1 MARNIRTKT
10 YLKENNLLNNSEYLK
25 QIYKKNLSWNPPPAS
40 SIIEEKITEFEK
52 ALKTLLQKVRKRH
65 EMRRLSNLNHIQW
78 SALQQLRHNKD
89 IIIKPSDKNLGPTAM
104 DTTTYIR
111 QVLQEHLLTS
121 AYRQLSQGE
130 AKNIMERSKTY
141 LKELLSQH
149 SKYLSKPELTYFQR
163 SLKEFHRLPIF
174 YGLPKVHKE
183 PISLRPV
190 VSTSGSLLAVFS
202 TWIDF
207 KMKELLPLIQ
217 SHVKNSL
224 NVIEDLKNIVLPKN
238 ALIFTADAVSMYTN
252 IKTDIGISTIK
263 DFLSTNLNKIPE
275 NFPHELFLQILE
287 CIMTHNVF
295 SFSDTYWLQLT
306 GTAMGTPSA
315 CSYATITF
323 GHFENS
329 IILENF
335 KHELLYYKRYID
347 DIIGIW
353 LPPSTN
359 ARSSWNNFKH
369 TLNSWG
375 DLQWKIEEPSSST
388 TFLDLEIQLTN
399 NRVSFKTYQKE
410 MNLYLYIP
418 PFSAHPPSCFKGLIA
433 GEIRRYWMQNNPE
446 HFQKTL
452 TQFINRLLDRG
463 HSLTNIIPILMETA
477 ESIDKQRH
485 ITNNS
490 KPNNEDT
497 LFIHRVFHPYGLS
510 RQDIRRLYS
519 EILEP
524 HLQFNR
530 MTIAMSRPTNLRDLL
545 TKASLTLPQD
555 INIQRMIQEH
565 NTEPR
570 P

>member
-10 YLKENNLLNNSEYLK
+10 YLKENNLLNNSEYNK

-40 SIIEEKITEFEK
+40 SLIEEKITEFEK
-52 ALKTLLQKVRKRH
+52 TLKTLLQKVRIKH
-65 EMRRLSNLNHIQW
+65 EIRCLSNLNPLQR
-78 SALQQLRHNKD
+78 SALQQLRRNKN
-89 IIIKPSDKNLGPTAM
+89 IIIKPSDKNLGPTAK
-104 DTTTYIR
+104 DTITYVR
-111 QVLQEHLLTS
+111 QVLQEHLLTNT
-121 AYRQLSQGE
+121 YRQLSQRE
-130 AKNIMERSKTY
+130 AKNIMEQLKVY
-141 LKELLSQH
+141 LKELLSQN
-149 SKYLSKPELTYFQR
+149 SKYLSKPELLYFQR

-207 KMKELLPLIQ
+207 KMKELIPLIQ

-224 NVIEDLKNIVLPKN
+224 NIIEDLKDIILPNN

-252 IKTDIGISTIK
+252 IKTDIGISTIR
-263 DFLSTNLNKIPE
+263 DFLTTNLNKIPE
-275 NFPHELFLQILE
+275 NFPHEFFLQVLE
-287 CIMTHNVF
+287 CVMTHNIF

-306 GTAMGTPSA
+306 GTAMCTPSA
-315 CSYATITF
+315 CAYATITF

-353 LPPSTN
+353 LPPITN
-359 ARSSWNNFKH
+359 ATTSWDNFKH

-375 DLQWKIEEPSSST
+375 DLQWKIEEPSSNT

-399 NRVSFKTYQKE
+399 NRVIFKTYQKE

-433 GEIRRYWMQNNPE
+433 GETRRYWLQNSPE
-446 HFQKTL
+446 NFQETL
-452 TQFINRLLDRG
+452 INFIKRLLDRG
-463 HSLTNIIPILMETA
+463 HSLTNIIPILMDTA
-477 ESIDKQRH
+477 KALDKH
-485 ITNNS
+485 IHIVNS
-490 KPNNEDT
+490 PNANDDDT
-497 LFIHRVFHPYGLS
+497 LFIHRIFHPYGLS

-519 EILEP
+519 KVLEP
-524 HLQFNR
+524 HLNFKK
-530 MTIAMSRPTNLRDLL
+530 MTIAMSRPTNLRDIL
-545 TKASLTLPQD
+545 TKAALTLPEN
-555 INIQRMIQEH
+555 INIQQMIQEH
-565 NTEPR
+565 NTTHTS
-570 P
+570 